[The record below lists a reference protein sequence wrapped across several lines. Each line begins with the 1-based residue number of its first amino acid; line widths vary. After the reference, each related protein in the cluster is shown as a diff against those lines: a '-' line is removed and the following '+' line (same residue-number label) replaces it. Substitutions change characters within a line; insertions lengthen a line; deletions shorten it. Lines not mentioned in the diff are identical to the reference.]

1 MQLNQFAEADAAYG
15 MSLQIA
21 RSLAYEAKVMAQ
33 YITYYSMGRLAAE
46 RGYYDAAVS
55 HYQQSLDLRRAIGHQ
70 ERVSEVLYVM
80 ALALKQV
87 GDDQGA
93 FAVINESIATQQ
105 ERNAIQEQAILE
117 RAQRLQDELRLN
129 LAEKPK

>member
-1 MQLNQFAEADAAYG
+1 
-15 MSLQIA
+15 
-21 RSLAYEAKVMAQ
+21 
-33 YITYYSMGRLAAE
+33 
-46 RGYYDAAVS
+46 
-55 HYQQSLDLRRAIGHQ
+55 
-70 ERVSEVLYVM
+70 M